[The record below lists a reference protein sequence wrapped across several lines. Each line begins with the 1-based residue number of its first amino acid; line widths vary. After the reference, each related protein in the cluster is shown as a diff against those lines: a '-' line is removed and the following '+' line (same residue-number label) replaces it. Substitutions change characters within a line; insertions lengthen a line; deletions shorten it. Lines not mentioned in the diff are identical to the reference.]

1 MQPCKIEKMSR
12 TKKLFFLYAALQLL
26 SIAFVL
32 GTAQYLP
39 TVVASHFDL
48 SGQPNATLPR
58 DQYIILMLV
67 IMVLIPSIMAAMPKL
82 MTKLPPKWVNLP
94 HSTYWLAPER
104 MAETL
109 KVLQNYFLV
118 LACELNVFFAV
129 LYWLVMQAHRQNPP
143 NLSTEHMLAATA
155 VFLGLIIYGSTQ
167 LHSQFNKI
175 PDASKST

>member
-1 MQPCKIEKMSR
+1 MSR
-12 TKKLFFLYAALQLL
+12 TKKLFFLYAALQIL

-32 GTAQYLP
+32 GNAQYLP
-39 TVVASHFDL
+39 SVVASHFDL

-94 HSTYWLAPER
+94 HSAYWLAPER

-109 KVLQNYFLV
+109 KVLQNFYLI
-118 LACELNVFFAV
+118 LACELNAFFAV
-129 LYWLVMQAHRQNPP
+129 LYWLVMQAHQQNPA
-143 NLSTEHMLAATA
+143 NLSTEYMLAATT
-155 VFLGLIIYGSTQ
+155 VFLGLCIYGSIQ

-175 PDASKST
+175 PDSSKST